1 MKYRKKPV
9 TVEAFRYDGDL
20 MYSNGQWYCPDWARD
35 AFQSGVIY
43 YDSPGCGEPP
53 TELYIDTL
61 EGKHHVSVGDYIIQG
76 VAGELYPCK
85 PGIFEKTYEKSV
97 NNDSGDDIKHIEDT
111 ISIAEKLANE
121 NSIAASLC
129 NDILTDE
136 ERLKYIGRMRKMEQI
151 ALWPKELKEY
161 KATCCTPNMFKALKR
176 DYDTEHRKAVEYEK
190 MVNEYL
196 EIGTPERCKEV
207 MDRTRWIPVSE
218 RMPEDEKEVLVWFE
232 YFQYGYYNRLY
243 QTYGIGY
250 AENGEWSPIVNGTT
264 GWTDL
269 NIIAWM
275 PLPEP
280 YKENWSRKRTG
291 D

>member
-20 MYSNGQWYCPDWARD
+20 MYSNGQWYCPDWARE
-35 AFQSGVIY
+35 AFQTGVIY

-85 PGIFEKTYEKSV
+85 HDIFEQTYEV
-97 NNDSGDDIKHIEDT
+97 
-111 ISIAEKLANE
+111 EKEAQE
-121 NSIAASLC
+121 QC
-129 NDILTDE
+129 N
-136 ERLKYIGRMRKMEQI
+136 
-151 ALWPKELKEY
+151 A
-161 KATCCTPNMFKALKR
+161 
-176 DYDTEHRKAVEYEK
+176 AVER
-190 MVNEYL
+190 
-196 EIGTPERCKEV
+196 IG
-207 MDRTRWIPVSE
+207 WIPVSE